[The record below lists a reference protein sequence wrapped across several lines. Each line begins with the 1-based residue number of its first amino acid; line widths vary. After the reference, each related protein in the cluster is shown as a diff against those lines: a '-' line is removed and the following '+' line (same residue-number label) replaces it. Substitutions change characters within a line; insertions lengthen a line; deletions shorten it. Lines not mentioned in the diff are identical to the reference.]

1 MLLSIVVPVYNVE
14 TYLRKCVDSLFH
26 QDIGKEEYEII
37 LVDDGST
44 DTSGVICD
52 EIARDIPNVVVIHK
66 NNGGLSSARNA
77 GIDVASGDFIQ
88 FVDSDDY
95 LNRDVLGGLL
105 EQISRQQLDILRFNY
120 QNINAKGEIFEP
132 NKISKPF
139 VDFSSEVCNG
149 LTFLNERLGY
159 ACYAVQF
166 IVKASLLKTPSGKFK
181 EGIYFEDVDWTP
193 RILMKA
199 ERVSSTDQI
208 VYNYLFRSGSITRD
222 NDLPKKRKV
231 ANDQLSLIDSL
242 STQSQAVLDRR
253 WFDGMTAQTTL
264 SMITG
269 VSRHLFKDRKYYL
282 GELRK
287 KHVFPLSTY
296 HSTPGAVQK
305 IKMANFSPLLLCWSL
320 HMKNGR

>member
-14 TYLRKCVDSLFH
+14 AFLRKCVDSLSH
-26 QDIGKEEYEII
+26 QDIGREEYEII

-44 DTSGVICD
+44 DTSGAICD
-52 EIARDIPNVVVIHK
+52 EIAREISNVVVIHK
-66 NNGGLSSARNA
+66 SNGGLSSARNA
-77 GIDVASGDFIQ
+77 GIDAAAGDFIQ

-95 LNRDVLGGLL
+95 LNPGVLGGLL
-105 EQISRQQLDILRFNY
+105 EQVSRQRLDILRFNY
-120 QNINAKGEIFEP
+120 QNVNAKGEVFEP
-132 NKISKPF
+132 NKVSKPF

-166 IVKASLLKTPSGKFK
+166 IVRASLLKTPSGKFK

-193 RILMKA
+193 RVLMKA

-222 NDLPKKRKV
+222 NNLSKKRKV
-231 ANDQLSLIDSL
+231 ADDQLSLIDSL
-242 STQSQAVLDRR
+242 SAQSLEVGDRR

-264 SMITG
+264 SMIIG
-269 VSRHLFKDRKYYL
+269 VSRHLFKDRKYYIR
-282 GELRK
+282 ELRK
-287 KHVFPLSTY
+287 RQVFPLSTY
-296 HSTPGAVQK
+296 HSTPGAAQK
-305 IKMANFSPLLLCWSL
+305 IKMANLSPLLLCWTL